1 MANLR
6 FKGLRIWKLS
16 VDLAKEI
23 YKLTNEFPEN
33 EKYGLISQMQR
44 ASISIPSNIA
54 EGSGRGTR
62 KDFIHFLIQAR
73 GSLFEILTQ
82 LELSGE
88 LGFGK
93 IEIINELEKNYEEL
107 AKQINA
113 FISSLRSVDK
123 AIE

>member
-16 VDLAKEI
+16 VELAKEI

-33 EKYGLISQMQR
+33 EKYGLVSQLKR
-44 ASISIPSNIA
+44 ASVSIPSNIA
-54 EGSGRGTR
+54 EGSGRETK

-123 AIE
+123 EIE